1 MTDIIIVNNNNYFTN
16 LNGMALELDTVVL
29 TDGVRDNISIPA
41 GLPSWNTISHSS
53 FKSVCMH
60 I

>member
-41 GLPSWNTISHSS
+41 GLPSWNTI
-53 FKSVCMH
+53 
-60 I
+60 